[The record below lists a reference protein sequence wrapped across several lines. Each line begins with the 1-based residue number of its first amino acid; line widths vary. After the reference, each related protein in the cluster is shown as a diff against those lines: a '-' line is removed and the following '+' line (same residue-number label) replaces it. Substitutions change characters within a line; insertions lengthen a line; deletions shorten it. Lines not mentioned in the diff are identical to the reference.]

1 MGLLGRWFQVP
12 LIVLTL
18 LGARSAHADDDGCF
32 DFASSTLGSL
42 MQQSSVQRL
51 LIMVRNSEVDAR
63 LAAKGLSLAVRR
75 RGVEVTIMRNSR
87 ALSPHDLAVEEASA
101 NQVQMVA
108 IIDVPEESEPETAV
122 AEFRDRAG
130 QKLATLSAP
139 LAQRADC
146 EAALA
151 AAAQPAFARQ
161 DGGPTTRGS
170 APSTVREESSQD
182 EGPGHTWYGW
192 QLLLADAGSLLLLY
206 NPAPWIAVG
215 TYLMVPAAIHA
226 ANGQGMRAWLSF
238 GLRLGMPFVGTGLGL
253 LALHGGACEND
264 GDGIC
269 GGAMIVGTFI
279 LGMVV
284 AAIVDDAAVAWK
296 VSEDPDSRFS
306 SAEPRPPR
314 RAAGVAVGVGV
325 LPYRN
330 GAGLGFAGCF

>member
-1 MGLLGRWFQVP
+1 MSLSGRWFV
-12 LIVLTL
+12 VLLVALVL
-18 LGARSAHADDDGCF
+18 LCARGAHADDDGCF

-42 MQQSSVQRL
+42 LQQSSVQRL
-51 LIMVRNSEVDAR
+51 LIVVRNSEVDAR

-130 QKLATLSAP
+130 QKLATLSAL

-151 AAAQPAFARQ
+151 ATAQPALARD
-161 DGGPTTRGS
+161 DGAPT
-170 APSTVREESSQD
+170 AREEASQD

-192 QLLLADAGSLLLLY
+192 QLLLADVGSLLLLY
-206 NPAPWIAVG
+206 NPAPWISAG
-215 TYLMVPAAIHA
+215 TYLLVPAAIHA
-226 ANGQGMRAWLSF
+226 ANGQGKRAWLSF
-238 GLRLGMPFVGTGLGL
+238 GLRLGTPLVATGLGL
-253 LALHGGACEND
+253 LALYGGACEND
-264 GDGIC
+264 SEPATC
-269 GGAMIVGTFI
+269 GGAMIVGTFV

-284 AAIVDDAAVAWK
+284 AAIIDDAAVAWK
-296 VSEDPDSRFS
+296 ASEDPDSRFS
-306 SAEPRPPR
+306 SVESRPPR
-314 RAAGVAVGVGV
+314 KAAGVAVGVGV

-330 GAGLGFAGCF
+330 GAGLGFAGRF